1 MMRALR
7 IVCLSGMV
15 ATSRPAVFLGLW
27 AVCELFHALAH
38 VLGVV
43 QSDD

>member
-7 IVCLSGMV
+7 VICLSGIL

-38 VLGVV
+38 VFGLAR
-43 QSDD
+43 SDD